1 MGSPD
6 LFVGL
11 TTGERRSGLA
21 MTLVPPLERLW
32 IARRMDTPVVE
43 MTCARTMTSRLTPER
58 ITTKTGGMAQPDL
71 MITTTRF
78 IEGWRAAR
86 GSAQPENLT
95 RVRRFL
101 EGVRPF
107 LRVRAPKPAAR
118 PEPSIVA
125 IRRFFDGLASPLALV
140 RRSGSLI
147 DIWSVAGI
155 RRRELPNA
163 AVLAWLLDVRGSHGQ
178 GPLCLSAVLDFI
190 DERSGLD
197 LSGVA
202 LDQVR
207 VQPEERPLG
216 SDRDRVDIVV
226 ETPELLIF
234 IEVKID
240 AVEGRAQ
247 LSRYVESAQ
256 MVAAVRALADEG
268 PAKKTLTLFL
278 SPRPPTEQ
286 VSDVIHLTWR
296 DLASVLT
303 AAARRAD
310 GLAAALIRSF
320 AAHTRSFG

>member
-1 MGSPD
+1 
-6 LFVGL
+6 
-11 TTGERRSGLA
+11 LA
-21 MTLVPPLERLW
+21 LTLVPLFERLW
-32 IARRMDTPVVE
+32 IVRRMDTPVVA
-43 MTCARTMTSRLTPER
+43 MTCARIRVSRLTPKQ
-58 ITTKTGGMAQPDL
+58 ITTKTSGMSQPDL
-71 MITTTRF
+71 TITTTRF

-86 GSAQPENLT
+86 GNAQPENLT
-95 RVRRFL
+95 KARRFL

-107 LRVRAPKPAAR
+107 LRVRESKPAAR

-147 DIWSVAGI
+147 DVWSVAGI

-178 GPLCLSAVLDFI
+178 GPLCLAAVLDFVSR
-190 DERSGLD
+190 RSGLD

-226 ETPELLIF
+226 ETPDLLIF

-256 MVAAVRALADEG
+256 MVAAVGALADKG
-268 PAKKTLTLFL
+268 PAKKILTLFL

-286 VSDVIHLTWR
+286 VPDVVHLTWR
-296 DLASVLT
+296 DLGSVLT
-303 AAARRAD
+303 AAANRAD
-310 GLAAALIRSF
+310 GLAGALIRSF